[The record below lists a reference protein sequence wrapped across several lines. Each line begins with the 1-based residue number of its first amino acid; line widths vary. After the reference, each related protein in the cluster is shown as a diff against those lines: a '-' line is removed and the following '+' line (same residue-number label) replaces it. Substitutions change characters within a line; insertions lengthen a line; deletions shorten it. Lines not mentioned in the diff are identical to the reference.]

1 MNSRLGR
8 FVVAA
13 VAVLVPLAIAS
24 TPAFAQQAADGQDQL
39 RQGQPQSLQTP
50 SQAPAQAPTAMSG
63 IRLGLKGDSLF
74 DASHSATFLG
84 DSAPASHHEGIG
96 IGVKGGPVFASIS
109 QAQSAGVTLKN
120 NNGFLF
126 GLFLGGNRPGAV
138 GVMAE
143 IDYAKKGAK
152 DSSGNALSLYY
163 VEIPVLLRINIGSSS
178 LNGVSFYIIGGPA
191 FAIQL
196 KGSLNGVDVKSQYQ
210 TLDINYII
218 GAGVEITRFILEGRV
233 DNGLRNVNKG
243 NLAMTSTIH
252 NRAFELLFGFRFN

>member
-96 IGVKGGPVFASIS
+96 IGVKGGPVFASLS
-109 QAQSAGVTLKN
+109 QAQNTSFKN
-120 NNGFLF
+120 SSGFLF

-143 IDYAKKGAK
+143 IDYAKKGSK
-152 DSSGNALSLYY
+152 DTFGNALSLYY

-243 NLAMTSTIH
+243 NLATTSAIH
-252 NRAFELLFGFRFN
+252 NRALEILFGFRFN